1 MRISGS
7 RPAGFITAG
16 RSTDVSASFAENRL
30 GTIRNR
36 HAWYNWFASRAGLH
50 TIAILLSITLMI
62 PFGWTLISSL
72 KPVEEI
78 RLLPPQLWPSELK
91 WSNYPAVFNVKL
103 FPFWVRNTTIVAVLA
118 TIGTVFTAMFAGY
131 AFARFRFPG
140 RAPMFALTLSTMMLP
155 DAVTLIPRYLLYYQL
170 GWLDTFYPLIVPF
183 FFGGGAFY
191 IFLFRQFFMTIPL
204 DMDEAAKIDGANQLQ
219 ILLFVVLPLALPVLA
234 TVGIIAFIAHYDSFI
249 FPLIILNT
257 RELFTL
263 AIGIRF
269 FSILPTQDAAPQD
282 HILLA
287 MSVMMTTP
295 MIVLFFLGQ
304 RYFVRGVVM
313 SGIKG

>member
-1 MRISGS
+1 MAAVSPTFKTVRG
-7 RPAGFITAG
+7 RAAAVNWLAG
-16 RSTDVSASFAENRL
+16 RAT
-30 GTIRNR
+30 
-36 HAWYNWFASRAGLH
+36 LH
-50 TIAILLSITLMI
+50 TVALILSLLLMV

-72 KPVEEI
+72 KPVDEI
-78 RLLPPQLWPSELK
+78 RLLPPQFWPSR
-91 WSNYPAVFNVKL
+91 WAFSNYPEVFSVKL
-103 FPFWVRNTTIVAVLA
+103 FPFWVRNTAIVVSLA
-118 TIGTVFTAMFAGY
+118 TVGTVVTAMLGGY

-140 RAPMFALTLSTMMLP
+140 RGLMFSLTLSTLMLP
-155 DAVTLIPRYLLYYQL
+155 DVVTLIPRYLLYFQL
-170 GWLDTFYPLIVPF
+170 GWLDTLYPLVVPYW
-183 FFGGGAFY
+183 FGGGAFY
-191 IFLFRQFFMTIPL
+191 IFLFRQFFMTIPVDL
-204 DMDEAAKIDGANQLQ
+204 DEAAKIDGAGYLQ
-219 ILLFVVLPLALPVLA
+219 ILLRVVMPLSLPVLI
-234 TVGIIAFIAHYDSFI
+234 TVAIIAFIAHYDSFI

-269 FSILPTQDAAPQD
+269 FNILPTQDAAPRD

-295 MIVLFFLGQ
+295 ILLLFFVGQ